1 MINRT
6 TQSLLGA
13 LGVLALALG
22 IAEAQPPR
30 GQAAATGDSVRTAV
44 QQTSL
49 VCPPTLQGSS
59 GSTQYSLAVPGGTDG
74 SGGSGSS
81 GGSGG
86 AGSGAT
92 LTPLSAP
99 INGSATANSGT
110 SAAPS
115 ASASASASTG
125 PSATASATATAK
137 AKARSSASASPASSG
152 QPAASPAAAPIA
164 QQNQLG
170 GATTAKAASGGNAAA
185 AAATAAGSLA
195 PGFTVQQTTV
205 TNSGLSG
212 TNCTAAGTDF
222 WFLGADTNKGTTAY
236 LELSNAQDANADADI
251 QIYGPSGEVDDT
263 SAAGINVPAHGTSQL
278 LLSSL
283 VQPGNDGQNL
293 AVHVLVRSGQL
304 AAALH
309 ENQDG
314 NGADW
319 IPATTLGSSA
329 LIPGLPGDAN
339 KYGLTVAVPGDVDAD
354 LKIELAS
361 QSGWITPAGH
371 ETIHV
376 KAGMVNYVDLGNV
389 TRGQPGTLR
398 LTPTDPK
405 APAPFAA
412 AVQASGH
419 GDIAYLAGTAP
430 LTRRGTVAGNQSG
443 ATLLLTAPSGAA
455 TVTVS
460 SLGTGSP
467 TDKTV
472 QIPAGSTVA
481 VPLQAPSGASTFA
494 VTVTPTSGG
503 PICAAREIGDKDG
516 LTIQQI
522 PDDGSTV
529 LIPTVIQNP
538 AILVQ

>member
-22 IAEAQPPR
+22 VAEAQPPK

-49 VCPPTLQGSS
+49 LCPPPLQGSS
-59 GSTQYSLAVPGGTDG
+59 ATTQYSLAVPAG
-74 SGGSGSS
+74 SAGSS
-81 GGSGG
+81 GTAGSSAAGG
-86 AGSGAT
+86 GSAAGGSGAT
-92 LTPLSAP
+92 LTPLTTP
-99 INGSATANSGT
+99 INGSATAGSGS
-110 SAAPS
+110 SASPS
-115 ASASASASTG
+115 SSASAGASASASAKAA
-125 PSATASATATAK
+125 PSASGQPSASAGATASA
-137 AKARSSASASPASSG
+137 S
-152 QPAASPAAAPIA
+152 PIA
-164 QQNQLG
+164 QQTQAG
-170 GATTAKAASGGNAAA
+170 GTTTAKAASGSNAPGM
-185 AAATAAGSLA
+185 AATASGALA
-195 PGFTVQQTTV
+195 PGFTVQQTT
-205 TNSGLSG
+205 TGGGTLSG
-212 TNCTAAGTDF
+212 TSCTPSGTDF
-222 WFLGADTNKGTTAY
+222 WFAGADTNKGTTAY
-236 LELSNAQDANADADI
+236 LELSNGQDANADADI
-251 QIYGPSGEVDDT
+251 QIFGADGEVDAT
-263 SAAGINVPAHGTSQL
+263 SAASINIPAHGTSQL

-309 ENQDG
+309 ESQDG

-319 IPATTLGSSA
+319 IPPTTLASSA
-329 LIPGLPGDAN
+329 LIPGLPGDVS
-339 KYGLTVAVPGDVDAD
+339 KFGLTVAVPGDVDAD
-354 LKIELAS
+354 LKIQLAS

-376 KAGMVNYVDLGNV
+376 KAGMVNYVDLGDV
-389 TRGQPGTLR
+389 TRGEPATLR

-405 APAPFAA
+405 APTPFVAS
-412 AVQASGH
+412 VFASGH
-419 GDIAYLAGTAP
+419 GDIAYLAGSAP
-430 LTRRGTVAGNQSG
+430 VTRRGTVAGNQSG
-443 ATLLLTAPSGAA
+443 ASLLLTAPSGAA

-460 SLGTGSP
+460 SLGSGGTP

-481 VPLQAPSGASTFA
+481 VQPQAPSGASTFA
-494 VTVTPTSGG
+494 VTITPTSGG
-503 PICAAREIGDKDG
+503 PVYAAREIGGHSG